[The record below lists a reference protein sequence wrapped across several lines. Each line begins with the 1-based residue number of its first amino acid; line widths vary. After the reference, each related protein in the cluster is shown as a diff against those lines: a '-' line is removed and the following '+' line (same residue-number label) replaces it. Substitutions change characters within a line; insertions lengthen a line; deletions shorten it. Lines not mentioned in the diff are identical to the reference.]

1 MCLQNLII
9 SKRLQKVL
17 HHCVCLP
24 KSLLN
29 TWKLHTRWTVSSPA
43 WDPWKGRHDP
53 CKSLEKKEKG
63 GISDPHFPPLTTTT
77 CYGTRQGLQE
87 PMMPAWGEP
96 TNPSFSDASHQW
108 VVETPL
114 CFCLPWWEH
123 CKWTEAWLQGS
134 GTMPAFQRTGSCFPA
149 KLLLTLEMVDKILQM
164 AENMEKRHKLLCPNL
179 VSDAKKD
186 SNSVVVSY
194 IILLNVTLTFS
205 NFSLLLFL
213 FASIT
218 VK

>member
-1 MCLQNLII
+1 
-9 SKRLQKVL
+9 
-17 HHCVCLP
+17 
-24 KSLLN
+24 
-29 TWKLHTRWTVSSPA
+29 
-43 WDPWKGRHDP
+43 
-53 CKSLEKKEKG
+53 
-63 GISDPHFPPLTTTT
+63 
-77 CYGTRQGLQE
+77 
-87 PMMPAWGEP
+87 
-96 TNPSFSDASHQW
+96 
-108 VVETPL
+108 
-114 CFCLPWWEH
+114 
-123 CKWTEAWLQGS
+123 
-134 GTMPAFQRTGSCFPA
+134 MPAFQRTGSCFPA